1 MARDAQCSGV
11 TLQPCLSLSR
21 HVHWGISA
29 PSAPTAGHLSGSGQE
44 GRDQPHSCLSDPGN
58 LQTPRSQC
66 PEHLGEDVVFFPSRE
81 RLRGCESWQNA
92 QPSCLLRKGAVTS
105 DQVSCEPLFLH
116 CGGGWDK
123 SAWAWGCCHPALCY
137 PPASPLSPAWQSIS
151 CLPAGIGALS

>member
-116 CGGGWDK
+116 CGGGGI
-123 SAWAWGCCHPALCY
+123 SQPGPGAAAILPCATHQL
-137 PPASPLSPAWQSIS
+137 PPSPQPGKASLA
-151 CLPAGIGALS
+151 CLPE